1 MGVDIGQGS
10 APNRNHYIYIE
21 VITFK
26 SAAKYCHLTFRPIGY
41 IIDKMKNYFQLLIF
55 VIFLSLVS
63 PKLSFADG
71 TNTRCETQYC
81 GTQIC
86 VSTGQLQINKEVLD
100 PITNQYVDNLGINNH
115 KFTPGEVAT
124 FRISVKN
131 IGDATLSKVTVT
143 DSPQS
148 EFLSLAGG
156 NLNFELKDL
165 KPGEIRST
173 EVKLKVTDGSKMPQ
187 NNVICVINTAE
198 AVSDSNKDKDS
209 AQLCLERKAAVPV
222 VTKTPATG
230 AHDWIFAIFG
240 GASSFAG
247 IRLMR
252 FGKYSPRGEAMT
264 NHEEVENMI
273 NKKVRG

>member
-1 MGVDIGQGS
+1 M
-10 APNRNHYIYIE
+10 
-21 VITFK
+21 
-26 SAAKYCHLTFRPIGY
+26 
-41 IIDKMKNYFQLLIF
+41 F
-55 VIFLSLVS
+55 VILLSLVS

-71 TNTRCETQYC
+71 ANTRCETQYG

-209 AQLCLERKAAVPV
+209 AQLCLERKVAVPV

-230 AHDWIFAIFG
+230 AEHWIFGLIS
-240 GASSFAG
+240 GASSLAG
-247 IRLMR
+247 IRLMK
-252 FGKYSPRGEAMT
+252 FGKYSPKGQAKS
-264 NHEEVENMI
+264 HFEEVEDMI
-273 NKKVRG
+273 LRKGRG